1 VKPLAEASIG
11 GLAAKR
17 FFIEDIYPSVDGG
30 RFAVKRIAGEAIDVW
45 AAKRTPPV
53 TRPEAIRR
61 MVDAMLHILAKDRG
75 EKQAKKA
82 ANSRRAQELAA
93 KTIDTLTDPS
103 APPEERALRRR
114 RLTKG
119 QSEFR
124 EHSVD
129 LPKAKK

>member
-1 VKPLAEASIG
+1 MKKSAGVNFPRW
-11 GLAAKR
+11 KR
-17 FFIEDIYPSVDGG
+17 SVTTGQLVG
-30 RFAVKRIAGEAIDVW
+30 VRLQAGQIKAIDVW

-119 QSEFR
+119 LSEFR

>member
-1 VKPLAEASIG
+1 MKKSAGVNFPRW
-11 GLAAKR
+11 KR
-17 FFIEDIYPSVDGG
+17 SVTTGQLVG
-30 RFAVKRIAGEAIDVW
+30 VRLQAGQIKAIDVW